1 MTTTTPTHTRRTGQQ
16 GSLRL
21 SFARREGRTV
31 LAGRYTSSPF
41 GAVRANYPDGSGVP
55 EVQITNPSGGILGG
69 DLLEMEI
76 SLAPGSSVTLL
87 TQAANKAYRGETASQ
102 RAHFRIGEGA
112 FLEYLPHHL
121 IPYAGSDYLQETTFD
136 LTPDSTLITWD
147 ACAAGRVARAERFA
161 FGTLHNRTRISR
173 DGVPEV
179 VDGFELAGG
188 IECFGGYSY
197 ATTAYILAPKNL
209 EPLAEELHDLL
220 ADVPGALA
228 SSSVPSRGLCA
239 TRALTNDAHTLYRL
253 LNRSRDLA
261 RRFMGLPDPARE
273 IL

>member
-1 MTTTTPTHTRRTGQQ
+1 MTTTTPTRRTGQH

-21 SFARREGRTV
+21 SFDSRGGTSV
-31 LAGRYTSSPF
+31 LAGRYSSSPF
-41 GAVRANYPDGSGVP
+41 GAVRANYPDGSGIP

-69 DLLEMEI
+69 DRLALDV
-76 SLAPGSSVTLL
+76 SLSPDSTATIL

-102 RAHFRIGEGA
+102 RALFRIGEGA
-112 FLEYLPHHL
+112 FLEYLPHHV
-121 IPYAGSDYLQETTFD
+121 IPYSGSHYRQETIFQ
-136 LTPDSTLITWD
+136 LAADSTLIAWD

-173 DGVPEV
+173 DGVLEV

-197 ATTAYILAPKNL
+197 AATVYILAPKNL
-209 EPLAEELHDLL
+209 EPLAEELHDFLFCL
-220 ADVPGALA
+220 PDTLA
-228 SSSVPSRGLCA
+228 SSSVPSHGLCA

-261 RRFMGLPDPARE
+261 RRFMGQPGPARE